1 MGKIEKK
8 SVLKRISEIDSEE
21 KVENT
26 GNGFVIHYKQE
37 KKKWL
42 E

>member
-8 SVLKRISEIDSEE
+8 SVLKRISEMDSVD

-26 GNGFVIHYKQE
+26 GNGFVIRYKKE
-37 KKKWL
+37 KAK
-42 E
+42 